1 MDIHVLKE
9 QYSDGKDEQKNKREY
24 VFENM
29 EEPMSD
35 GDDSSDG
42 DDPSDGNASSDGE
55 QEDLILVHEHRYAGN
70 DEESRSLFAVDR
82 NLVIDLEYL
91 KAKIVGVRE
100 EYKWVGTYKLEF
112 KGIRFNQQTG
122 NFEKETIC
130 HVQPETL
137 PVFLKRVF
145 HIDLYQIRY
154 NLYSRYVYW
163 SSCLAGCDKL
173 ILSFFSLFM
182 LF

>member
-1 MDIHVLKE
+1 
-9 QYSDGKDEQKNKREY
+9 
-24 VFENM
+24 M

-35 GDDSSDG
+35 GDDSFDG
-42 DDPSDGNASSDGE
+42 DALSDGE

-137 PVFLKRVF
+137 LVFLKRVF

-154 NLYSRYVYW
+154 NLYSRYEYW
-163 SSCLAGCDKL
+163 SSCLASCEFV
-173 ILSFFSLFM
+173 IS
-182 LF
+182 